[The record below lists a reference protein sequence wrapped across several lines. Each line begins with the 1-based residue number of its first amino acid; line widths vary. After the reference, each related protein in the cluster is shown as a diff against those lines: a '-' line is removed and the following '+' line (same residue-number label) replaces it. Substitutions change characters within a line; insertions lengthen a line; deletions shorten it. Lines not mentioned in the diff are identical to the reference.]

1 MPLFWIATDS
11 YLLNVVCFHF
21 TALEDADNGDSLDD
35 YMNTMSQR
43 MDKQTKIKLKRKI
56 FELRKVSMF
65 LVESTA
71 CYGKWITIIYLYA
84 LTIFYN
90 IVKLGAFE

>member
-1 MPLFWIATDS
+1 
-11 YLLNVVCFHF
+11 
-21 TALEDADNGDSLDD
+21 
-35 YMNTMSQR
+35 
-43 MDKQTKIKLKRKI
+43 
-56 FELRKVSMF
+56 MF

>member
-1 MPLFWIATDS
+1 VI
-11 YLLNVVCFHF
+11 CFHF

-71 CYGKWITIIYLYA
+71 CYGK
-84 LTIFYN
+84 
-90 IVKLGAFE
+90 